1 MNTFDKNNTEH
12 IRCVRDVEME
22 QRLDKWTSP
31 PDEYS
36 DIRQYVRDVINGKE
50 QNDDVKK
57 IYQYI
62 ANLIMSASWIPVDG
76 SDQNNT
82 MSAIELASQCWCD
95 AETSNIQ
102 MDGRLAKA
110 FAKRLADKMIS
121 INQLEQKIQK
131 LIDAGDVMY
140 TLLDPP
146 SISMRTTEYD
156 NALQGWDDAK
166 IKS

>member
-31 PDEYS
+31 LDEYS

-62 ANLIMSASWIPVDG
+62 ANLIMSAS
-76 SDQNNT
+76 
-82 MSAIELASQCWCD
+82 
-95 AETSNIQ
+95 
-102 MDGRLAKA
+102 
-110 FAKRLADKMIS
+110 
-121 INQLEQKIQK
+121 
-131 LIDAGDVMY
+131 
-140 TLLDPP
+140 
-146 SISMRTTEYD
+146 
-156 NALQGWDDAK
+156 
-166 IKS
+166 